1 MSTANPI
8 NEQPT
13 GAPPPG
19 AHPPQPTGAP
29 PPGAHP
35 PPGPPPNKQQFHM
48 MTREQI
54 EQKQKQ
60 KADGASRYQGKPPP
74 GEWRDSE
81 FECVAPE
88 DCVNTCMVCMMG
100 WPFAIC
106 FLYGQLF
113 QRVLTTQKGCG
124 ACVPVTLF
132 FYVVYALYYF
142 VSQAASRAKAE
153 GELYYYL
160 LLGVLGLIAVLPT
173 AVVYK
178 VRQAIRK
185 RDGLAG
191 QYCNC
196 QPCCDGADCEDM
208 LCAWLCNPCATCH
221 LARHEGFA
229 NGEYGICRPRG
240 IPDEEEGLPA

>member
-1 MSTANPI
+1 MAATANPI

-13 GAPPPG
+13 AAPAPP
-19 AHPPQPTGAP
+19 H
-29 PPGAHP
+29 GAHP
-35 PPGPPPNKQQFHM
+35 PPGPPPNKQQFQM

-54 EQKQKQ
+54 EEMQQKQ
-60 KADGASRYQGKPPP
+60 KADAEGRRYLGKPPP

-88 DCVNTCMVCMMG
+88 NCVNTGMVCMMG

-113 QRVLTTQKGCG
+113 QKVLTSHKGCG

-132 FYVVYALYYF
+132 FYVAYALYYF

-153 GELYYYL
+153 DEQLYYYV
-160 LLGVLGLIAVLPT
+160 LLGILGLIAVLPT
-173 AVVYK
+173 AVVLK

-185 RDGLAG
+185 RDGIPG

-196 QPCCDGADCEDM
+196 EPCCDGANCEDM

-240 IPDEEEGLPA
+240 IPDEEAGL

>member
-1 MSTANPI
+1 MHLN
-8 NEQPT
+8 QPVPLAYSHLLEVMVT
-13 GAPPPG
+13 IYVLITPLALVPSLLWVAILIAP
-19 AHPPQPTGAP
+19 
-29 PPGAHP
+29 
-35 PPGPPPNKQQFHM
+35 
-48 MTREQI
+48 
-54 EQKQKQ
+54 
-60 KADGASRYQGKPPP
+60 
-74 GEWRDSE
+74 
-81 FECVAPE
+81 
-88 DCVNTCMVCMMG
+88 
-100 WPFAIC
+100 
-106 FLYGQLF
+106 L
-113 QRVLTTQKGCG
+113 
-124 ACVPVTLF
+124 VTLF
-132 FYVVYALYYF
+132 FYGVYALYYF

-229 NGEYGICRPRG
+229 NGEYGSCRPRG
-240 IPDEEEGLPA
+240 IPDAEEGLPA